1 MAQASVTTLS
11 SEGTGLYPTL
21 AKIYEFFSP
30 RSSKL
35 TIWSFGLG
43 VGGIETDFVESTGSK
58 VCIFD
63 ARPEARQT
71 FATMERVLLNHTAE
85 SDDPAWAAP
94 LATKWISPAKLTLS
108 SVIPFSHNGKIV
120 VNGVETACAEMSV
133 DSVPQVD
140 ICKIEY
146 PGLTYQIVYTLLT
159 TGYRPGLMYIR
170 WDEHPDENVSAML
183 CAGHLQTAGYTLMA
197 TVNGFFLYRYVDEC
211 CYDTCSWARTDCMNP
226 MVAELTSK
234 SE

>member
-1 MAQASVTTLS
+1 MITSQTILS
-11 SEGTGLYPTL
+11 SEGTGQYPTMKKL
-21 AKIYEFFSP
+21 YEFFAP

-43 VGGIETDFVESTGSK
+43 FGGIETDFVESTGSM
-58 VCIFD
+58 VHIFD

-71 FATMERVLLNHTAE
+71 FALIDRVLLNHTSE
-85 SDDPAWAAP
+85 TDDPAWVAP
-94 LATKWISPAKLTLS
+94 IASKWISPTKLTLS
-108 SVIPFSHNGKIV
+108 SILPWSHTGKLM
-120 VNGVETACAEMSV
+120 VNGVETTCEQMSV

-140 ICKIEY
+140 ICKIDY
-146 PGLTYQIVYTLLT
+146 PGLTYHIIYTLLT

-170 WDEHPDENVSAML
+170 WDNHPDENVSSML
-183 CAGHLQTAGYTLMA
+183 CAGHLQTAGYTLMS
-197 TVNGFFLYRYVDEC
+197 TENGFFLYRYVDEC
-211 CYDTCSWARTDCMNP
+211 VYDTCSWARTDCANP